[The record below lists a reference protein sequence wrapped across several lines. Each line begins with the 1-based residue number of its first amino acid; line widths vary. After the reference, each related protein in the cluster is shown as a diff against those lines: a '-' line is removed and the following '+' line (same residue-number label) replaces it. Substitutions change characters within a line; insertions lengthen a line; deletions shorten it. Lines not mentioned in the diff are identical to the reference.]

1 MVVVAVSTEEVAVVS
16 TEGVSVVDSAAVAL
30 PLAVFVA
37 ALWPPHTLEAEP

>member
-1 MVVVAVSTEEVAVVS
+1 MVVVVLVVAAVSTEEVAA
-16 TEGVSVVDSAAVAL
+16 VDSAAVAL